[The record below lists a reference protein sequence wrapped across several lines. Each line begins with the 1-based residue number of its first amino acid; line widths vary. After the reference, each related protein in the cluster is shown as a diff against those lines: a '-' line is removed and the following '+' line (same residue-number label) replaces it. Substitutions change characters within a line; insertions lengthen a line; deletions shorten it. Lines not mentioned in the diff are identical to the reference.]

1 MTFPSNAFKKK
12 MKPSLFLAIASLVV
26 MTGLTSLKA
35 ADDVPA
41 SFLRSYSL
49 DERTPYQIPVT
60 LHRGMTTL
68 VFPEPPQNF
77 AAARIAFIEPGKTV
91 PDFAKDDRIDFI
103 LLAHRGS
110 TTCSIRAVRPEAQD
124 TLSVF
129 LGGKVYQLFLRADE
143 AQPLLTVEFHL
154 RPNVATAQT
163 AAVSSNQLID
173 CLTRAKAYSILR
185 KYYPDELDGVTHVT
199 SHRLIDY
206 PDFRVQISDIFRFDA
221 ADTLVFHVLLQNE
234 TNREIPY
241 QRSELCVRVGPAD
254 GSFSDASSGQANLR
268 GAPSLYDASVVD
280 ASGIMPPKSVTS
292 AWFAIT
298 GTRQGGRNELDP
310 ARNLFTVLVP
320 RTDFPAI
327 TTPTSTGKPSLDPKV
342 ISF

>member
-12 MKPSLFLAIASLVV
+12 MKPSLLLAIASLVV

-129 LGGKVYQLFLRADE
+129 LAGKVYQLFLRADE

-154 RPNVATAQT
+154 RPNMATAQT

-199 SHRLIDY
+199 SNRLIDY

-254 GSFSDASSGQANLR
+254 GSIGQPNFR
-268 GAPSLYDASVVD
+268 RMPPLYDASVVD
-280 ASGIMPPKSVTS
+280 ASGVMPPKSVTS

-298 GTRQGGRNELDP
+298 GTRDGGRNELDP
-310 ARNLFTVLVP
+310 ARNIFTVLVP

-327 TTPTSTGKPSLDPKV
+327 TTPTPAGKPSLDPKV

>member
-1 MTFPSNAFKKK
+1 
-12 MKPSLFLAIASLVV
+12 MKSLLFLAFASLLI
-26 MTGLTSLKA
+26 MTSLN

-41 SFLRSYSL
+41 SFLRNYSL

-154 RPNVATAQT
+154 RPNLATAQA

-199 SHRLIDY
+199 SNRLIDY
-206 PDFRVQISDIFRFDA
+206 PDFRVQISDIFRFEA

-254 GSFSDASSGQANLR
+254 GGMGQANLR
-268 GAPSLYDASVVD
+268 GAPPLYDASVVD
-280 ASGIMPPKSVTS
+280 ASGVMPPKSVTS
-292 AWFAIT
+292 AWFAVT
-298 GTRQGGRNELDP
+298 GTRDGGRNELDP
-310 ARNLFTVLVP
+310 ARNIFTVLVP

-327 TTPTSTGKPSLDPKV
+327 TTPTPAGKPSLDPKV

>member
-1 MTFPSNAFKKK
+1 MTFPSNAFKTT
-12 MKPSLFLAIASLVV
+12 MKSLLFLAFASLVV
-26 MTGLTSLKA
+26 MTGLN
-35 ADDVPA
+35 ADDFPA

-77 AAARIAFIEPGKTV
+77 AAARVAFIEPGQNV
-91 PDFAKDDRIDFI
+91 PDFSKDDRIDFI
-103 LLAHRGS
+103 ILAHRGS
-110 TTCSIRAVRPEAQD
+110 TTCSLRAIRPEAQD

-154 RPNVATAQT
+154 RPNLATAQT

-185 KYYPDELDGVTHVT
+185 KYYPNELDGVTHVI
-199 SHRLIDY
+199 SNRLIDY

-234 TNREIPY
+234 TDREIPY

-254 GSFSDASSGQANLR
+254 GSIGQPNFR
-268 GAPSLYDASVVD
+268 GAPPLYDASVVD
-280 ASGIMPPKSVTS
+280 ASGVMPPKSVTS
-292 AWFAIT
+292 VWFAIT
-298 GTRQGGRNELDP
+298 GTRDGGRNELDP
-310 ARNLFTVLVP
+310 ARNLFTVLIP

-327 TTPTSTGKPSLDPKV
+327 TAPISTGKPPLDPKV